1 VTAEPQV
8 VLPNPPRA
16 LAAGHEL
23 LEKTFWEAELAAR
36 SCDREGLRDTWSR
49 LEKLLL
55 AHVAAEEEFLFP
67 ALGLADAVEAEALRE
82 EHVSLRKQFCELG
95 VGVDLHLVGSPLVGQ
110 FIADLRRH
118 AERENSLAFPWAERN
133 LPRDVQSAL
142 ARALRADPA
151 TGH

>member
-1 VTAEPQV
+1 

-23 LEKTFWEAELAAR
+23 LEKTFREAELAAR
-36 SCDREGLRDTWSR
+36 ACDREGLRDSWSR

-67 ALGLADAVEAEALRE
+67 AFEKADAAEAGALRE
-82 EHVSLRKQFCELG
+82 EHMSLRRQFCELG
-95 VGVDLHLVGSPLVGQ
+95 IGVDLHLVGSPLVGE

-118 AERENSLAFPWAERN
+118 AERENSLAFRWAERN
-133 LPRDVQSAL
+133 LPRDLQNAL
-142 ARALRADPA
+142 ARALRADMA